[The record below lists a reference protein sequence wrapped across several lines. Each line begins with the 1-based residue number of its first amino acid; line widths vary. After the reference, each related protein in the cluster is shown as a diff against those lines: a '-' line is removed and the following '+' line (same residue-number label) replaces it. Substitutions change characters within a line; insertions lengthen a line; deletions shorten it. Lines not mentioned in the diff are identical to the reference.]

1 MKPVF
6 QYSNFVRHS
15 EIKISLLLV
24 ALLVCFAPVMAQ
36 VQDILESDGVRYHIL
51 DGDSTLCLVGC
62 SDRPSLVVP
71 ARVSH
76 EGESY
81 SVVSIG
87 SGALSHK
94 ATLASITLPVTLR
107 EIGDE
112 AFAGCDALS
121 GAVVIPEGVERL
133 GVNAFSGCVA
143 IKSLSLPSTLQNLGS
158 GVFARCD
165 GIDTVFSH
173 VAASSLVLSQLPH
186 DHAVLCVDAPLVEG
200 YSGYQGPLRL
210 LVDVDGEP
218 GSGSLC
224 DVTHDGVV
232 NAADLTMVYNSL
244 LLSYDAH
251 ADANGDN
258 LVTSADVTAI
268 YDALL
273 DGNTSGVGDKGY
285 CFAVC
290 DKSSGNLMWRVAK
303 DLSLLVN
310 GELCVAGHDNEQGC
324 LTQNLMVLKGGA
336 PNGEILDMPGGAR
349 ALSVSNKSYNTG
361 TTTQMVLCMPT
372 PGDTIYYKDV
382 NVYVQRHVITDT
394 LRVLSIGNSFSLD
407 ALSYLPFVMK
417 AVAPQVY
424 LKLDIMYIGGGTLS
438 AFYNALDSTT
448 HAPMSDGMATSF
460 IHYWSHGAKPWDAR
474 REVPMTSIIEAQPW
488 DVIVLQQQSN
498 ASRDYSTYQPY
509 LNQIIQWID
518 SKASYPHQ
526 YAWLITPS
534 YPDNLPRLAP
544 DTTSTQMFERIL
556 DCVGNVMS
564 DTGIELLLPCG
575 TAIQNARTTP
585 LDSLGDQGHLFD
597 YLHLQ
602 EGIPCLIETYAV
614 CAALL
619 ARYGLSD
626 MVWADSTWISQQWLH
641 YNNIQELNGDP
652 VGMSEENRAI
662 AKQCAIKAL
671 ESPLSITVIE

>member
-1 MKPVF
+1 MH
-6 QYSNFVRHS
+6 YCFVRHS
-15 EIKISLLLV
+15 EIKISLLIV
-24 ALLVCFAPVMAQ
+24 ALFMCFVPVMAQ
-36 VQDILESDGVRYHIL
+36 VRDTIECDGVRYGIL

-62 SDRPSLVVP
+62 SDNPTLVVP

-76 EGESY
+76 EGVNY

-87 SGALSHK
+87 SGALSHN
-94 ATLASITLPVTLR
+94 ATLVSLSLPVTLQ

-112 AFAGCDALS
+112 AFDGCSSLS

-143 IKSLSLPSTLQNLGS
+143 IKSLSLPSTLQSLGD
-158 GVFARCD
+158 GVFDRCD
-165 GIDTVFSH
+165 GLDTVFSH
-173 VAASSLVLSQLPH
+173 VAASSIVLSQLPH
-186 DHAVLCVDAPLVEG
+186 NHAVLCVDAPLVES
-200 YSGYQGPLRL
+200 YSGYQGPLRI
-210 LVDVDGEP
+210 LVDVDSEP
-218 GSGSLC
+218 RSGSLC
-224 DVTHDGVV
+224 DVNRDGVV
-232 NAADLTMVYNSL
+232 NAADLTMVYNCL
-244 LLSYDAH
+244 LLNYDTH

-258 LVTSADVTAI
+258 LVTAADVTAI

-273 DGNTSGVGDKGY
+273 DGNASGVGDKGY

-290 DKSSGNLMWRVAK
+290 NKSSGSLMWRVVK
-303 DLSLLVN
+303 NLSLLVG
-310 GELCVAGHDNEQGC
+310 GELCVVARDNEQGC
-324 LTQNLMVLKGGA
+324 LTQELRVFNGA
-336 PNGEILDMPGGAR
+336 VPKSEMLDMPGGGR
-349 ALSVSNKSYNTG
+349 ALSLSNKGYNTG
-361 TTTQMVLCMPT
+361 TTTQVVMCVPT
-372 PGDTIYYKDV
+372 PGDTIYYKDL
-382 NVYVQRHVITDT
+382 NVYVERHVITDT

-424 LKLDIMYIGGGTLS
+424 LKLDIMYIGGGTLG

-448 HAPMSDGMATSF
+448 HAPVSDGMATSF

-474 REVPMTSIIEAQPW
+474 REVPMTSVIESQPW

-509 LNQIIQWID
+509 LDQIIEWID

-544 DTTSTQMFERIL
+544 DTTSAQMFERIL
-556 DCVGNVMS
+556 ECVGNVMN

-585 LDSLGDQGHLFD
+585 LDSLGDLGHLFD

-602 EGIPCLIETYAV
+602 EGIPCLIETYAA

-626 MVWADSTWISQQWLH
+626 KVWTDSTWISPQWLQ
-641 YNNIQELNGDP
+641 YNNIQELNGEP

-671 ESPLSITVIE
+671 ENPLSITVIE